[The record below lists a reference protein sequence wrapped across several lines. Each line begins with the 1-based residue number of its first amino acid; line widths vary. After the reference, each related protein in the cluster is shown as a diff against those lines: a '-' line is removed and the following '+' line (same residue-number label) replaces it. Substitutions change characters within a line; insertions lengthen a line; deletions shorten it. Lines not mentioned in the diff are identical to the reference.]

1 VAAEVLRDVAIRLLP
16 IGHGTA
22 ADMLSSLK
30 GAPLLQAFRGRPERD
45 VAALTQAM
53 IELSRLFM
61 AYRPWWS
68 DIEVNPLIV
77 RAKGDGVRA
86 VDVRIVPRRGEAG

>member
-1 VAAEVLRDVAIRLLP
+1 LP
-16 IGHGTA
+16 IDHGTA

-30 GAPLLQAFRGRPERD
+30 GAPLLGAFRGRPERD

-53 IELSRLFM
+53 TGLSRLFM

-86 VDVRIVPRRGEAG
+86 VDVRIVPRAKSGEVA